1 MRIANKKA
9 RAARETQLSALEGFA
24 NIGETLDDW
33 KHFRLKCPGFSP
45 PQFSEWFNG
54 FAPGAGKFQSDP
66 KVKALLKPPFLFYRD
81 RLRAVWTRDDPEG
94 INLKLLLGFEQEVR
108 DKGVLNYP
116 LMPAVFGNR
125 KKPSIDTF
133 IPGQPIDRDQQT
145 TIGGL
150 PPGRP
155 IVDGVTGTIN
165 WEFGC
170 AFQQCVYE
178 LMQQRRRAKV
188 CRECGKFF
196 LANKTRHT
204 YCSWACFVVMKRKRS
219 LAYWYRER
227 DKRRAKARRK
237 SHSSCDPPH
246 PATP

>member
-1 MRIANKKA
+1 MRIANGKA
-9 RAARETQLSALEGFA
+9 RAGRESQLKALEAFA

-33 KHFRLKCPGFSP
+33 KRFRLRCPGFF
-45 PQFSEWFNG
+45 PQDLSEWSHG
-54 FAPGAGKFQSDP
+54 SAPEWARKFQCHP
-66 KVKALLKPPFLFYRD
+66 KVKTLLKPPFLFYRD
-81 RLRAVWTRDDPEG
+81 RLRAVWTRDDHDG

-116 LMPAVFGNR
+116 LM
-125 KKPSIDTF
+125 T
-133 IPGQPIDRDQQT
+133 GQPIDRDQQT

-196 LANKTRHT
+196 LADKTRHI
-204 YCSWACFVVMKRKRS
+204 YCSWACFVVRKRKRS
-219 LAYWYRER
+219 LDHWYRKGRAKR
-227 DKRRAKARRK
+227 DKPKTKERRK
-237 SHSSCDPPH
+237 S
-246 PATP
+246 

>member
-1 MRIANKKA
+1 MRIANRKA
-9 RAARETQLSALEGFA
+9 TADRETQLSALEAFA

-33 KHFRLKCPGFSP
+33 KHFRLKCPGFF
-45 PQFSEWFNG
+45 PQHFSEWFHG
-54 FAPGAGKFQSDP
+54 FAPEWAGRFQSHP
-66 KVKALLKPPFLFYRD
+66 KLKALLKPSFLFYRD
-81 RLRAVWTRDDPEG
+81 CLRAVWTHDDPEG

-116 LMPAVFGNR
+116 LMAAFGDR
-125 KKPSIDTF
+125 KKPSLDTF
-133 IPGQPIDRDQQT
+133 IPGQTIDRDEQT

-204 YCSWACFVVMKRKRS
+204 YCSWACFVDVKRKRS
-219 LAYWYRER
+219 LDYWYRKRSAER
-227 DKRRAKARRK
+227 DKRRAKERRQ
-237 SHSSCDPPH
+237 S
-246 PATP
+246 